1 MIKSISVEDLK
12 TKIKK
17 QKIVVLDVR
26 EPWELKIAKISKS
39 VSIPMQEI
47 PKRLNELNKEINYA
61 VLCHSG
67 IRSYHVATYLDKEG
81 FSVWNVDGGIDRWS
95 LEVDADTKRY

>member
-1 MIKSISVEDLK
+1 MKNINVKDLK
-12 TKIKK
+12 IRIEE
-17 QKIVVLDVR
+17 QNIIVLDVR

-47 PKRLNELNKEINYA
+47 PKRLNELNKDINYA

-67 IRSYHVATYLDKEG
+67 VRSYHVATYLDKEG
-81 FSVWNVDGGIDRWS
+81 FNVWNVDGGIDRWS
-95 LEVDADTKRY
+95 LEIDANIKRY

>member
-1 MIKSISVEDLK
+1 MKSISVEDLK
-12 TKIKK
+12 IRIKE
-17 QKIVVLDVR
+17 QNIVVLDVR

-47 PKRLNELNKEINYA
+47 PKRLNELNKDINYA

-67 IRSYHVATYLDKEG
+67 IRSYHVAIYLDKEG
-81 FSVWNVDGGIDRWS
+81 FNVWNVDGGIDRWS
-95 LEVDADTKRY
+95 LEVNAEIKRY

>member
-1 MIKSISVEDLK
+1 MKNISVEGLK
-12 TKIKK
+12 TRIKE
-17 QKIVVLDVR
+17 QDVVVLDVR

-39 VSIPMQEI
+39 ISIPMQEI

-81 FSVWNVDGGIDRWS
+81 FNVWNVDGGIDRWS
-95 LEVDADTKRY
+95 FEIDANIKRY

>member
-12 TKIKK
+12 TRIKE
-17 QKIVVLDVR
+17 QNIVVLDVR

-39 VSIPMQEI
+39 VSIPMQEV
-47 PKRLNELNKEINYA
+47 PKRLNELNKDINYA

-67 IRSYHVATYLDKEG
+67 IRSYHVANYLDKEG
-81 FSVWNVDGGIDRWS
+81 FNVWNVDGGIDRWS
-95 LEVDADTKRY
+95 FEIDTNIKRY

>member
-1 MIKSISVEDLK
+1 MKIISVEDLK
-12 TKIKK
+12 IRIKE
-17 QKIVVLDVR
+17 QNIVVIDVR
-26 EPWELKIAKISKS
+26 DPWELKIAKISKS

-81 FSVWNVDGGIDRWS
+81 FNVWNVDGGIDRWS
-95 LEVDADTKRY
+95 FEIDANIKRY

>member
-1 MIKSISVEDLK
+1 MLKSISVVDLK
-12 TKIKK
+12 TRIKE
-17 QKIVVLDVR
+17 QNIVVLDVR

-47 PKRLNELNKEINYA
+47 PKRLNELNKDINYA

-81 FSVWNVDGGIDRWS
+81 FNVWNVDGGIDRWS
-95 LEVDADTKRY
+95 FEIDTNIKRY

>member
-1 MIKSISVEDLK
+1 MKSISVEGL
-12 TKIKK
+12 KIKIRE
-17 QKIVVLDVR
+17 QDIVVLDVR

-47 PKRLNELNKEINYA
+47 PKRLNELNKDINYA

-67 IRSYHVATYLDKEG
+67 VRSYHVATYLEKEG
-81 FSVWNVDGGIDRWS
+81 FNVWNVDGGIDKWS
-95 LEVDADTKRY
+95 LEVDTNIKRY